1 MAIIARLNAE
11 VDRKRV
17 ATISQ
22 TGNDGHRV
30 QVRKCRGHEG
40 VHSPQ
45 REPFPHAAFETLR
58 QLWMTSS
65 R

>member
-1 MAIIARLNAE
+1 MAIIARLDAE

-22 TGNDGHRV
+22 TGNDGHCV
-30 QVRKCRGHEG
+30 QVRKCHGHEG

-45 REPFPHAAFETLR
+45 REPFRMLR
-58 QLWMTSS
+58 SK

>member
-45 REPFPHAAFETLR
+45 REPFRMLR
-58 QLWMTSS
+58 SK

>member
-22 TGNDGHRV
+22 TVNDGHRV
-30 QVRKCRGHEG
+30 QARTCRGHEG

-45 REPFPHAAFETLR
+45 REAFRMLR
-58 QLWMTSS
+58 SK

>member
-30 QVRKCRGHEG
+30 QVRKCRPHMKAFTRRSGN
-40 VHSPQ
+40 
-45 REPFPHAAFETLR
+45 PFRMLR
-58 QLWMTSS
+58 SK